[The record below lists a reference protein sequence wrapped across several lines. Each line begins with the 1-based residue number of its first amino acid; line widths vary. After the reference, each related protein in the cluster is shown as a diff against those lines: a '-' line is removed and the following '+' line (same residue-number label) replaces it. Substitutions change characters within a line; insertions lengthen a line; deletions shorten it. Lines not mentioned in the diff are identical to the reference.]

1 MKTLVTQ
8 VGSYLTG
15 DATADAVVQ
24 YWLALT
30 EERRTDV
37 VEIPVVGSGGERSNV
52 RLALGTMLP
61 IAVVDAGL
69 APEIDDDEG
78 AARRLLA
85 RAHALTP
92 KATPAFEPGE
102 APEPLDGY
110 DDSLM

>member
-8 VGSYLTG
+8 VGTYLTG
-15 DATADAVVQ
+15 DATADAVVR
-24 YWLALT
+24 YWLALA
-30 EERRTDV
+30 EERRNDII
-37 VEIPVVGSGGERSNV
+37 EIPIVGSGGERSNV
-52 RLALGTMLP
+52 RLALGAMLP

-92 KATPAFEPGE
+92 KAGPAFEPGD
-102 APEPLDGY
+102 ALEPLDGF
-110 DDSLM
+110 DSSLM

>member
-1 MKTLVTQ
+1 MKTLITQ

-37 VEIPVVGSGGERSNV
+37 VDIPIVGSGGERSYV
-52 RLALGTMLP
+52 RLALGTTLP

-69 APEIDDDEG
+69 APELDDDEG

-92 KATPAFEPGE
+92 KAGPAFEPGDE
-102 APEPLDGY
+102 PESPDGY
-110 DDSLM
+110 DSSLM